1 MNIGIEEAIQHF
13 FSAPSFDLIY
23 SEALAN
29 ALDAGAR
36 NIFIKID
43 IYSYANPDSLEI
55 VIKDDG
61 VGFTEKNFSKFAEL
75 LKKSDKTHKGLGR
88 LIYLKYFNK
97 VEIESVFGGNK
108 KRSFIFDNF
117 FNGDSSVETLEN
129 KIQSFSKLTFKN
141 FSNKQLNTYEN
152 VKAIAIKNN
161 LLKQFLPRL
170 FALKQHDENFCIT
183 IDTDVT
189 EPNPERGFYS
199 DTQTITEN
207 DLPDLL
213 EKEISDVKLNLFND
227 PFKLLYSVSENF
239 AGKLITAI
247 CVDERAIE
255 IPLLKAEKI
264 PEKISGI
271 FLLSSPFLDSKIDDT
286 RQELLLDSYEKKII
300 TEVFAE
306 NISSV
311 LCEVFPEIPEENQK
325 VSKNLS
331 SKYPHLE
338 GYFSSKSICLIDEN
352 KTLEDAQ
359 DKFFKEQK
367 EILGASKLNDDLY
380 NRSFNHAT
388 RVLTEYILYR
398 NIIIDRLKE
407 ITGDEKEA
415 KIHNLIVPMQKT
427 LTAKSFIRDIYTNNA
442 WILDDKYMGYQYVF
456 SDENIEKLIT
466 AISEDE
472 ELKSSDLRPDIAFV
486 FSDDIEKSNH
496 PVDVVIVE
504 LKKKN
509 LGYLDNTRVIDQLE
523 QRARRLLGL
532 FPHKIQR
539 MWFFGIVEF
548 DKELKLKMK
557 EDWTPIYSG
566 GEAYY
571 RSVERYPVDKEMNQ
585 IGDKKY
591 PISLTLMS
599 FDALWKDAK
608 ARNETFLQIL
618 RESIRKYVEDEKK

>member
-1 MNIGIEEAIQHF
+1 MNIGIEAAIQHF
-13 FSAPSFDLIY
+13 FSTPSFDLIY

-36 NIFIKID
+36 NIFISID
-43 IYSYANPDSLEI
+43 IYSYSNPDSL
-55 VIKDDG
+55 VITIEDDG
-61 VGFTEKNFSKFAEL
+61 VGFTEKNFSKFSEL
-75 LKKSDKTHKGLGR
+75 LKKSDSSHKGLGR

-97 VEIESVFGGNK
+97 VEIESVFDGNK
-108 KRSFIFDNF
+108 KRSFVFDNS
-117 FNGDSSVETLEN
+117 FNGNSTVELLGDN
-129 KIQSFSKLTFKN
+129 KQSYSKLIFGS

-152 VKAIAIKNN
+152 VKASDIKNN

-170 FALKQHDENFCIT
+170 FALKQHGEQFCIT

-189 EPNPERGFYS
+189 ESNPDRGFYS
-199 DTQTITEN
+199 DTQTITEK
-207 DLPDLL
+207 DLPDLS
-213 EKEISDVKLNLFND
+213 EREINDVHLNLFNE
-227 PFKLLYSVSENF
+227 PFKLLYTVSENYS
-239 AGKLITAI
+239 GTLVTSI
-247 CVDERAIE
+247 CVDERAID
-255 IPLLKAEKI
+255 IPLLKTEKI

-271 FLLSSPFLDSKIDDT
+271 FLLQSPYLDSKIDDA
-286 RQELLLDSYEKKII
+286 RQELLLNSYERNVIENI
-300 TEVFAE
+300 FAE
-306 NISSV
+306 NVSV
-311 LCEVFPEIPEENQK
+311 VLSEKFPEIPEQNEK
-325 VSKNLS
+325 VSQRLS
-331 SKYPHLE
+331 SRYPHLE
-338 GYFSSKSICLIDEN
+338 GYFSKKSICLIDEN

-359 DKFFKEQK
+359 NKFFKEQK

-407 ITGDEKEA
+407 ITGDEREA
-415 KIHNLIVPMQKT
+415 EIHNLIVPMKKT
-427 LTAKSFIRDIYTNNA
+427 FNAKSFINDIYTNNA
-442 WILDDKYMGYQYVF
+442 WILDDKYMGYQF
-456 SDENIEKLIT
+456 ILSDENIEKLIT

-472 ELKSSDLRPDIAFV
+472 ELKSTDLRPDIALV
-486 FSDDIEKSNH
+486 FSDNIETSNH

-504 LKKKN
+504 LKKKG
-509 LGYLDNTRVIDQLE
+509 LDYLDNTRVIDQLE
-523 QRARRLLGL
+523 QRARRLLG
-532 FPHKIQR
+532 FYPKKIQR

-548 DKELKLKMK
+548 DKELRLKMN

-599 FDALWKDAK
+599 FEALWKDAK
-608 ARNETFLQIL
+608 ARNETFLHIL
-618 RESIRKYVEDEKK
+618 RESIQKYVKDNKL

>member
-88 LIYLKYFNK
+88 LIYLKYFKK

-170 FALKQHDENFCIT
+170 FTLKQHGEKFCIT

-189 EPNPERGFYS
+189 EPNPDRGFYS
-199 DTQTITEN
+199 DRQTITET

-213 EKEISDVKLNLFND
+213 EREIKDVHLNLFNE
-227 PFKLLYSVSENF
+227 PFKLLYAIEEKYSGTLVTS
-239 AGKLITAI
+239 I
-247 CVDERAIE
+247 CVDERAID
-255 IPLLKAEKI
+255 IPLLRTEKI
-264 PEKISGI
+264 PEKVSGI
-271 FLLSSPFLDSKIDDT
+271 FLLQSSYLDSRIDDA
-286 RQELLLDSYEKKII
+286 RQELLLEPYEKKII
-300 TEVFAE
+300 EEVFAE
-306 NISSV
+306 NVSIV
-311 LCEVFPEIPEENQK
+311 LSEKFPEIPEENER
-325 VSKNLS
+325 VSQRLS
-331 SKYPHLE
+331 SRYPHLE
-338 GYFSSKSICLIDEN
+338 GYFSKKSICLIDEN

-359 DKFFKEQK
+359 NKFFREQK

>member
-13 FSAPSFDLIY
+13 FSTPSFDLIY
-23 SEALAN
+23 SESLAN

-36 NIFIKID
+36 NIVINID
-43 IYSYANPDSLEI
+43 IYSYANPESLEI

-75 LKKSDKTHKGLGR
+75 LKKSDKSHKGLGR
-88 LIYLKYFNK
+88 LIYLKYFSK
-97 VEIESVFGGNK
+97 VEIESVFDGNQ
-108 KRSFIFDNF
+108 KRSFVFDNA
-117 FNGDSSVETLEN
+117 FNGDSLVEMLQNEM
-129 KIQSFSKLTFKN
+129 QSFSKLTFKN
-141 FSNKQLNTYEN
+141 FANKQLNTYEN
-152 VKAIAIKNN
+152 VKASDIKNN

-170 FALKQHDENFCIT
+170 FALKQHGEKFCIT

-189 EPNPERGFYS
+189 EPNPDRGFYS
-199 DTQTITEN
+199 DRQTITET

-213 EKEISDVKLNLFND
+213 EREIKDVHLNLFNE
-227 PFKLLYSVSENF
+227 PFKLLYAIEEKYSGTLVTS
-239 AGKLITAI
+239 I
-247 CVDERAIE
+247 CVDERAID
-255 IPLLKAEKI
+255 IPLLRTEKI
-264 PEKISGI
+264 PEKVSGI
-271 FLLSSPFLDSKIDDT
+271 FLLQSSYLDSRIDDA
-286 RQELLLDSYEKKII
+286 RQELLLEPYEKKII
-300 TEVFAE
+300 EEVFAE
-306 NISSV
+306 NVSIV
-311 LCEVFPEIPEENQK
+311 LSEKFPEIPEENER
-325 VSKNLS
+325 VSQRLS
-331 SKYPHLE
+331 SRYPHLE
-338 GYFSSKSICLIDEN
+338 GYFSKKSICLIDEN

-359 DKFFKEQK
+359 NKFFREQK
-367 EILGASKLNDDLY
+367 EILGASRLNDDLY

-415 KIHNLIVPMQKT
+415 KIHNLIIPMQKT
-427 LTAKSFIRDIYTNNA
+427 FTAKNFIKDIYTNNA

-509 LGYLDNTRVIDQLE
+509 LNYLDNSRVIDQLE

-532 FPHKIQR
+532 YPHKIQR

-548 DKELKLKMK
+548 DKELRLKMS

-566 GEAYY
+566 GEAFY

-618 RESIRKYVEDEKK
+618 RESIRRYVEDEKI